1 MSCSWQACS
10 PRQLQWWPKSLSNIT
25 LSLDGTVSLTRWIKI
40 RLWIVANPSMLVTL
54 SRAIF
59 LDRKNRNNAI
69 KEARHAAENI
79 HKKKVIGCGWI
90 SGTWSDPLT
99 TNIDQCI
106 SVP

>member
-1 MSCSWQACS
+1 MD
-10 PRQLQWWPKSLSNIT
+10 R
-25 LSLDGTVSLTRWIKI
+25 
-40 RLWIVANPSMLVTL
+40 ANPCILVTL

-79 HKKKVIGCGWI
+79 HKKKVIGIHGYQVHEA
-90 SGTWSDPLT
+90 SRSLTTT
-99 TNIDQCI
+99 TNIDQRI